1 MMKFGTE
8 YDNFTRARDFWF
20 LDVGGQFAQMK
31 GLMPLRPPL
40 QAMKSTMQ
48 TKVS

>member
-20 LDVGGQFAQMK
+20 LDVTLHGF
-31 GLMPLRPPL
+31 
-40 QAMKSTMQ
+40 
-48 TKVS
+48 VSLNCIELH